1 MTLFVLGCVGAE
13 GRMCGRRVKSQGV
26 GVMRIGQVEGSR
38 YPRRCV
44 AALFLAGML
53 DALLAGVHG
62 AFAAGFLGHF
72 LAGFFV

>member
-1 MTLFVLGCVGAE
+1 VI
-13 GRMCGRRVKSQGV
+13 
-26 GVMRIGQVEGSR
+26 RIWDVEGSR
-38 YPRRCV
+38 YPWTCV
-44 AALFLAGML
+44 ALFLAGML